1 MQRAQHISDLRQM
14 EISDLDARLKEV
26 RTELFNLRFQAATGQ
41 LENHR
46 QIRQVRRQIA
56 QVLTVIQGRQLGLEE
71 KVAQAPDSAVAPQ
84 VKPRRA
90 RARAAAEGQ
99 PGTEAVAEP
108 EAADA
113 PTDAP
118 AADTAVETTTE
129 RPPET
134 PAETEAETHA
144 DTEAET
150 RAETTA
156 ETPPEAQAETPPT
169 EQELK

>member
-71 KVAQAPDSAVAPQ
+71 KVAQAPDSAVAPRA
-84 VKPRRA
+84 KSRR
-90 RARAAAEGQ
+90 
-99 PGTEAVAEP
+99 GT
-108 EAADA
+108 
-113 PTDAP
+113 AP
-118 AADTAVETTTE
+118 AA
-129 RPPET
+129 
-134 PAETEAETHA
+134 TEAAPEP
-144 DTEAET
+144 
-150 RAETTA
+150 ETTA
-156 ETPPEAQAETPPT
+156 EAAPETEAAAEPETEAAEPETEATAEGPAETADT
-169 EQELK
+169 EPEKK